1 MPTGTSPAPVSNTSV
16 AVASSSPYTDL
27 SSGSS
32 SESAV
37 RGRMVF
43 RNVTF
48 AYPLRGGLPVLKN
61 LNVVIPAGKKTA
73 IVGGSGAGKSTLM
86 RLMCRFYDPDQ
97 GAVLIDG
104 RDVRTLTQKVREG
117 GPGLRQAAAAEGG
130 REEEGIVAARRLLTR
145 SWPCRRVPHSC
156 LRLPTD
162 RRS

>member
-1 MPTGTSPAPVSNTSV
+1 MPAGTSSAPVSNTSV

-27 SSGSS
+27 SGSS
-32 SESAV
+32 GESAV

-117 GPGLRQAAAAEGG
+117 GLGPETSSSSGG
-130 REEEGIVAARRLLTR
+130 REGRGGHGGCETASNSQLGVPPCASPMPAAAY
-145 SWPCRRVPHSC
+145 
-156 LRLPTD
+156 
-162 RRS
+162 